1 MRGIPFRLVSS
12 LGWILVVLSNCAT
25 LHGQEDSFRWMDFH
39 SAKDQDVIVWVT
51 RALEAEKWSSIREIG
66 VLYDAALVVTTLRI
80 NPEASPSSDTFNLW
94 SISLTT
100 HALTPLLKGVNLR
113 WLDRMQFSGNP
124 QRELGLLYDDCGE
137 CAATT
142 YFSAL
147 YYDRSQHIWNAH
159 WMRGGQAVPIWSAA
173 TSAEVTVTHVYAA
186 LAEPDGR
193 QLVGTWNHFDYG
205 KQKPAEDFVFRYDL
219 DSFSG
224 LERTQLLSG
233 KDAEAMK
240 QRLCLAQGGAGG
252 LVRGQDSALC
262 EQTVH
267 PRAERRPTTTPP
279 ANNQGRSTPPGAH
292 H

>member
-1 MRGIPFRLVSS
+1 VVPS
-12 LGWILVVLSNCAT
+12 LRS
-25 LHGQEDSFRWMDFH
+25 
-39 SAKDQDVIVWVT
+39 
-51 RALEAEKWSSIREIG
+51 
-66 VLYDAALVVTTLRI
+66 

-113 WLDRMQFSGNP
+113 WLDRMQFSGNS

-142 YFSAL
+142 YFTAL
-147 YYDRSQHIWNAH
+147 YYDRPQHIWNAH

-173 TSAEVTVTHVYAA
+173 SPEGVTVTHVYAA

-193 QLVGTWNHFDYG
+193 QLIATWNHFDYG

-233 KDAEAMK
+233 KEAEAMK
-240 QRLCLAQGGAGG
+240 QRLCLAQGGPGG
-252 LVRGQDSALC
+252 LARGQDSVLC
-262 EQTVH
+262 EQTIH
-267 PRAERRPTTTPP
+267 PRTERRPTTTPP
-279 ANNQGRSTPPGAH
+279 PNNQGRSVPPKSH
-292 H
+292 R

>member
-1 MRGIPFRLVSS
+1 MRGTPFRFLFS
-12 LGWILVVLSNCAT
+12 LGWTLVALSNYIPLYA
-25 LHGQEDSFRWMDFH
+25 QEDSFRWMDFH

-66 VLYDAALVVTTLRI
+66 VLYDAALVVTTLRS
-80 NPEASPSSDTFNLW
+80 NPEASPSSDTFNMW

-142 YFSAL
+142 YFTAL

-159 WMRGGQAVPIWSAA
+159 WMRGGQAVPIWS
-173 TSAEVTVTHVYAA
+173 SVTPEGVAVTHVYAA

-193 QLVGTWNHFDYG
+193 QMVATWNHFDYG

-233 KDAEAMK
+233 KEAEAMK

-252 LVRGQDSALC
+252 LARGQDSVLC

-267 PRAERRPTTTPP
+267 PRPERRPVTSPP
-279 ANNQGRSTPPGAH
+279 PNNQGRSTPPPAH